1 MRRRST
7 RSMTPAVL
15 GLLSMLGCAE
25 ATVQRVDASA
35 DSATADVRQAAL
47 ATWRAL
53 DDAAETPGTYWY
65 QEHNCPLMSPTGW
78 ASVVQVTNGQ
88 PRVER
93 VRLSFD
99 GATALDVDLPAG
111 LGCGQGAPV
120 FSIAYDRPPGPV
132 EVRLDL
138 QGAAST
144 STIDVPAT
152 GTVWAVV
159 DVQRERE
166 WGDITVYDS
175 QPAWG

>member
-65 QEHNCPLMSPTGW
+65 EEHNCPLMLTTGT
-78 ASVVQVTNGQ
+78 ASVVQVANGAAALVGR
-88 PRVER
+88 RVVCGSTCEQGLER
-93 VRLSFD
+93 YYDFVP
-99 GATALDVDLPAG
+99 ATLPMLIATCPADATVELDVDGVLT
-111 LGCGQGAPV
+111 LCRLRAPDCDDSCDTGFHVVHWEHGV
-120 FSIAYDRPPGPV
+120 FDG
-132 EVRLDL
+132 D
-138 QGAAST
+138 
-144 STIDVPAT
+144 AT
-152 GTVWAVV
+152 TDEECA
-159 DVQRERE
+159 
-166 WGDITVYDS
+166 
-175 QPAWG
+175 P